1 MGSITTDTTM
11 LPNHAESIT
20 GYRSGGEVGARAKYT
35 CDLPLTAYDPFDFE
49 VDWRI
54 KYIKVYTKIP
64 LGTGFYHKYVRKPV
78 PYPYYKFVKKTR
90 TVKAWRLEI
99 SAGTSVLG
107 SLPQDF
113 KGATGEI
120 ELRLKWIKD
129 ILKKYG
135 PCRLIPPRSASVQH
149 PVYHWKS
156 EISSQPVI
164 GVLAPPF
171 KEGDYAYVTNNFY
184 KHRFIEMDHENY
196 DDSLPHN
203 DATSH
208 YLVGAWNSIMSG
220 YCVTTPVNTVF
231 DPKTV
236 ETVTAMLWPS
246 SDDFENI
253 KANPLIDLAEM
264 AADMQFPLG
273 PPPNAAEAHKRM
285 VDKCLSDNIFGSITE
300 VVDFA
305 ANAHL
310 WTTLVLAPVVQGA
323 VGLATSVEAN
333 DKAIEAYNKMAQ
345 TEKWQ
350 QGKSVRLFGRN
361 PKTAATCFGA
371 PANLNYSQP
380 FGNSGLA
387 HTLNLNLEY
396 KKFTAQASM
405 YYLLNKQDAVMMNT
419 SGQRLG
425 QFFNRLSSSLDTVLH
440 NIIPLSFV
448 YDWFTSEY
456 SGVLDLKDKVYMPV
470 SAWKVTMSYNLD
482 VEVGID
488 ATTVN
493 GGFTIIETLKYWEYT
508 LVDTY
513 PNHPVLKGKYF
524 TKVFTGNTVDSVTT
538 KYYSGW
544 TPPFGT
550 TIVTIVAGSQT
561 VPNDKAKW
569 LVREFGEFKDVELKF
584 EGQEK
589 HTYYQREVFEN
600 PARRTNFESNDY
612 GIACFDFS
620 KPEAF
625 EDTGKNITLA
635 AIIWGLIP
643 GGS

>member
-1 MGSITTDTTM
+1 
-11 LPNHAESIT
+11 
-20 GYRSGGEVGARAKYT
+20 
-35 CDLPLTAYDPFDFE
+35 
-49 VDWRI
+49 
-54 KYIKVYTKIP
+54 
-64 LGTGFYHKYVRKPV
+64 
-78 PYPYYKFVKKTR
+78 
-90 TVKAWRLEI
+90 
-99 SAGTSVLG
+99 
-107 SLPQDF
+107 
-113 KGATGEI
+113 
-120 ELRLKWIKD
+120 
-129 ILKKYG
+129 
-135 PCRLIPPRSASVQH
+135 
-149 PVYHWKS
+149 
-156 EISSQPVI
+156 
-164 GVLAPPF
+164 
-171 KEGDYAYVTNNFY
+171 
-184 KHRFIEMDHENY
+184 
-196 DDSLPHN
+196 
-203 DATSH
+203 
-208 YLVGAWNSIMSG
+208 
-220 YCVTTPVNTVF
+220 
-231 DPKTV
+231 
-236 ETVTAMLWPS
+236 
-246 SDDFENI
+246 
-253 KANPLIDLAEM
+253 
-264 AADMQFPLG
+264 
-273 PPPNAAEAHKRM
+273 
-285 VDKCLSDNIFGSITE
+285 
-300 VVDFA
+300 
-305 ANAHL
+305 
-310 WTTLVLAPVVQGA
+310 
-323 VGLATSVEAN
+323 
-333 DKAIEAYNKMAQ
+333 
-345 TEKWQ
+345 
-350 QGKSVRLFGRN
+350 
-361 PKTAATCFGA
+361 
-371 PANLNYSQP
+371 
-380 FGNSGLA
+380 
-387 HTLNLNLEY
+387 
-396 KKFTAQASM
+396 
-405 YYLLNKQDAVMMNT
+405 
-419 SGQRLG
+419 
-425 QFFNRLSSSLDTVLH
+425 
-440 NIIPLSFV
+440 V

-635 AIIWGLIP
+635 AIMWGLIP